1 MSEDFGRFD
10 EDRDN
15 PFELMALMGWHTSD
29 DQEDG
34 DDFDWEDL
42 DEDVEFVCE
51 WMSFSALGPWGQF
64 ADGMNPDGSNDSN
77 DFLMFGE
84 LTCGDHIRL
93 AFYMMSAARRDS
105 VRS

>member
-1 MSEDFGRFD
+1 MTEDFERFD
-10 EDRDN
+10 EDLDN
-15 PFELMALMGWHTSD
+15 PFELLASLGWHTSD
-29 DQEDG
+29 QEG
-34 DDFDWEDL
+34 DDFDDERDL

-84 LTCGDHIRL
+84 LSCLVHARL

-105 VRS
+105 VLS